1 MIRLAREPDLERG
14 EFGTLA
20 GIAEALACSPDL
32 RRALKSVLERLEGR
46 AGALRSA
53 VLMLDEERGEI
64 RIEVSLG
71 FGPRAEGVRYRL
83 GEGITGL
90 VVASGQPVVVPA
102 VSREPR
108 FLHRALRREGPEL
121 TFVCVPISAPDKPVG
136 ALAVDLAYR
145 ESRDNEAAQR
155 FFAVVASMI
164 AQALGMHRKL
174 AEERKR
180 LLEDN
185 GRLRLALQD
194 PYDFSNGVAAGG
206 PMRRAY
212 EQVARAAPSDLDVLI
227 RGEPGTGKAVIA
239 HAIHQGSP
247 RARMPFL
254 RLYLAALPARLVEPE
269 LFGCRDGS
277 SPARRGRLELANGG
291 TLFLADVAEL
301 SGAAQGRLIR
311 VLRERELE
319 RSGGKSRLNVRL
331 LAASSRDLEAAL
343 AVEAFR
349 EDLYRHL
356 SVLPVFVPA
365 LRERKPDIPLLAD
378 HFLARYAQRYR
389 KSIRR
394 ISTPAIDLMVSH
406 RWPGNV
412 RELESAMEHAVFA
425 CQGDAIHA
433 HHLPPSLRA
442 GGNAAPTLGD
452 AVERFEQDLI
462 LDAIRSARGN
472 VARAARLLNTSERIL
487 GYKARKYQI
496 DPKRLR

>member
-1 MIRLAREPDLERG
+1 VIRLAREPDLET
-14 EFGTLA
+14 FGALA

-32 RRALKSVLERLEGR
+32 RRALKSVLVRLEGS

-71 FGPRAEGVRYRL
+71 FGPGAEGVRYRL

-121 TFVCVPISAPDKPVG
+121 TFVCVPISAPDRPVG
-136 ALAVDLAYR
+136 ALAVDLEHR
-145 ESRDNEAAQR
+145 ESRDNVAAQR

-164 AQALGMHRKL
+164 AQALGMHHKL
-174 AEERKR
+174 DEERKK
-180 LLEDN
+180 LLEEN
-185 GRLRLALQD
+185 GRLRLALRD

-206 PMRRAY
+206 PMRRTY

-254 RLYLAALPARLVEPE
+254 RLYLAALPPRLVEPE
-269 LFGCRDGS
+269 LFGCRGGS
-277 SPARRGRLELANGG
+277 SPARSGRLELANGG

-301 SGAAQGRLIR
+301 STAAQERLIR

-319 RSGGKSRLNVRL
+319 RPGGGKSRLNVRL
-331 LAASSRDLEAAL
+331 LAATSRDLEAAL
-343 AVEAFR
+343 AAEAFR

-356 SVLPVFVPA
+356 SAIPVFVPA

-394 ISTPAIDLMVSH
+394 ISTPAIDLMVGH

-412 RELESAMEHAVFA
+412 RELESAMEHAVLA
-425 CQGDAIHA
+425 CQGEAIHA
-433 HHLPPSLRA
+433 HHLPLSLRA

-452 AVERFEQDLI
+452 AVERFEKDLI

-472 VARAARLLNTSERIL
+472 VARAARLLSTSERVL